1 MPKQKL
7 HEKRAKVME
16 LPGIQKMVVK
26 SIILF
31 LKHQQEQ
38 VEQMIKLKIQKVFD
52 FEWQS
57 KMRLVWS
64 PENEA

>member
-7 HEKRAKVME
+7 HEKRSKVME
-16 LPGIQKMVVK
+16 LPGIQKMIVK

-38 VEQMIKLKIQKVFD
+38 VELMIKLKIQKVFD